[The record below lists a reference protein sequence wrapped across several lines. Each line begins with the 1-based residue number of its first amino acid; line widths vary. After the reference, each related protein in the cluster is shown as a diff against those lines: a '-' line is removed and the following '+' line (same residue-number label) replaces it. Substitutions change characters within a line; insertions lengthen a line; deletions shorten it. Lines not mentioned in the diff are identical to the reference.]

1 MSDSLRPHGLKP
13 AGLYYL
19 WDFPGKNI
27 GMGCHFLLQVSCL
40 LCPYSL
46 EMCAKEF
53 ERNVMMPTTSKCF
66 SKKENVL
73 DT

>member
-1 MSDSLRPHGLKP
+1 MIKVFKLKKNP
-13 AGLYYL
+13 PNFF
-19 WDFPGKNI
+19 FPGKNI

-53 ERNVMMPTTSKCF
+53 ESNVMMPTTSKCF

-73 DT
+73 DI